1 MAALKY
7 WVWLTTLPGLG
18 ERAKL
23 QLLAHFGSPEEIYFA
38 PEGELL
44 LAEGITKLQAALLA
58 DKSLD
63 RAEKV
68 LEDCARDGQFLL
80 TMDDAGYPARLRNI
94 YDPPLLL
101 YGKGSLPLFDDEVAV
116 TVVGTRDCTP
126 YGVRAAS
133 QLGYELARQGA
144 LLVSGMA
151 KGIDGEAL
159 KGALRAGG
167 FTAAVLGGGADV
179 VYPAANRRLYEDI
192 AATGVILS
200 EYPPG
205 TEPRGDH
212 FPVRNRLL
220 SALSLATVV
229 VEAPE
234 KSGALITAATALEQG
249 REVFAVPGPFDAPK
263 SRGCNTLIR
272 ECVCF
277 FFDAWDVL
285 SFYESRFP
293 HKLRSLRAT
302 IPPLPKGLFA
312 PKLENSAEELER
324 LVYEKAHRLYGDE
337 LPKIVQDRIDL
348 ELPGIIQRFR
358 EECPDVD
365 VDIRMADHVDVPY
378 ELLAQGKMDAIL
390 VSPQDEG
397 QYEWVHLADDPM
409 FAVLPKDF
417 DTQGMTAFP
426 LAAFEARDFIMPS
439 QGFDKDIMRIFN
451 RIGVKPHILPTWVDD
466 PTVISMVSHGL
477 GVSMMTE
484 LTVRGRT
491 DGVKL
496 LPVEPA
502 SSRELGL
509 AVRLFYASSDFFCH
523 FIDCT
528 KRVVAEM
535 QP

>member
-1 MAALKY
+1 MESKKLEALLMAVDLGSFTKAAEVLGY
-7 WVWLTTLPGLG
+7 TQSGLTHMMNSLEKEVGFTLLERGRSGVRLTEEG
-18 ERAKL
+18 ER
-23 QLLAHFGSPEEIYFA
+23 IA
-38 PEGELL
+38 PAVREF
-44 LAEGITKLQAALLA
+44 LQAN
-58 DKSLD
+58 
-63 RAEKV
+63 
-68 LEDCARDGQFLL
+68 
-80 TMDDAGYPARLRNI
+80 ARLDSVI
-94 YDPPLLL
+94 
-101 YGKGSLPLFDDEVAV
+101 EQVASSRTEIIRV
-116 TVVGTRDCTP
+116 SA
-126 YGVRAAS
+126 YAS
-133 QLGYELARQGA
+133 
-144 LLVSGMA
+144 
-151 KGIDGEAL
+151 
-159 KGALRAGG
+159 
-167 FTAAVLGGGADV
+167 
-179 VYPAANRRLYEDI
+179 I
-192 AATGVILS
+192 AM
-200 EYPPG
+200 
-205 TEPRGDH
+205 H
-212 FPVRNRLL
+212 
-220 SALSLATVV
+220 
-229 VEAPE
+229 
-234 KSGALITAATALEQG
+234 
-249 REVFAVPGPFDAPK
+249 
-263 SRGCNTLIR
+263 
-272 ECVCF
+272 
-277 FFDAWDVL
+277 W
-285 SFYESRFP
+285 
-293 HKLRSLRAT
+293 
-302 IPPLPKGLFA
+302 
-312 PKLENSAEELER
+312 
-324 LVYEKAHRLYGDE
+324 
-337 LPKIVQDRIDL
+337 
-348 ELPGIIQRFR
+348 LPGIIQRFR

-477 GVSMMTE
+477 GVSLMTE

-509 AVRLFYASSDFFCH
+509 AVRSLDAASDGLRH

>member
-1 MAALKY
+1 MESKKLEALLMAVDLGSFTKAAEVLGY
-7 WVWLTTLPGLG
+7 TQSGLTHMMNSLEKEVGFTLLERGRSGVRLTEEG
-18 ERAKL
+18 ER
-23 QLLAHFGSPEEIYFA
+23 IA
-38 PEGELL
+38 PAVREF
-44 LAEGITKLQAALLA
+44 LQAN
-58 DKSLD
+58 
-63 RAEKV
+63 
-68 LEDCARDGQFLL
+68 
-80 TMDDAGYPARLRNI
+80 ARLDSVI
-94 YDPPLLL
+94 
-101 YGKGSLPLFDDEVAV
+101 EQVASSRTEIIRV
-116 TVVGTRDCTP
+116 SA
-126 YGVRAAS
+126 YAS
-133 QLGYELARQGA
+133 
-144 LLVSGMA
+144 
-151 KGIDGEAL
+151 
-159 KGALRAGG
+159 
-167 FTAAVLGGGADV
+167 
-179 VYPAANRRLYEDI
+179 I
-192 AATGVILS
+192 AM
-200 EYPPG
+200 
-205 TEPRGDH
+205 H
-212 FPVRNRLL
+212 
-220 SALSLATVV
+220 
-229 VEAPE
+229 
-234 KSGALITAATALEQG
+234 
-249 REVFAVPGPFDAPK
+249 
-263 SRGCNTLIR
+263 
-272 ECVCF
+272 
-277 FFDAWDVL
+277 W
-285 SFYESRFP
+285 
-293 HKLRSLRAT
+293 
-302 IPPLPKGLFA
+302 
-312 PKLENSAEELER
+312 
-324 LVYEKAHRLYGDE
+324 
-337 LPKIVQDRIDL
+337 
-348 ELPGIIQRFR
+348 LPGIIQRFR

-496 LPVEPA
+496 LPVAPA

-509 AVRLFYASSDFFCH
+509 AVRSLDAASDGLRH

>member
-1 MAALKY
+1 MESKKLEALLMAVDLGSFTKAAEVLGY
-7 WVWLTTLPGLG
+7 TQSGLTHMMNSLEKEVGFTLLERGRSGVRLTGEG
-18 ERAKL
+18 ER
-23 QLLAHFGSPEEIYFA
+23 IA
-38 PEGELL
+38 PAVREF
-44 LAEGITKLQAALLA
+44 LQAN
-58 DKSLD
+58 
-63 RAEKV
+63 
-68 LEDCARDGQFLL
+68 
-80 TMDDAGYPARLRNI
+80 ARLDSVI
-94 YDPPLLL
+94 
-101 YGKGSLPLFDDEVAV
+101 EQVASSRTEIIRV
-116 TVVGTRDCTP
+116 SA
-126 YGVRAAS
+126 YAS
-133 QLGYELARQGA
+133 
-144 LLVSGMA
+144 
-151 KGIDGEAL
+151 
-159 KGALRAGG
+159 
-167 FTAAVLGGGADV
+167 
-179 VYPAANRRLYEDI
+179 I
-192 AATGVILS
+192 AM
-200 EYPPG
+200 
-205 TEPRGDH
+205 H
-212 FPVRNRLL
+212 
-220 SALSLATVV
+220 
-229 VEAPE
+229 
-234 KSGALITAATALEQG
+234 
-249 REVFAVPGPFDAPK
+249 
-263 SRGCNTLIR
+263 
-272 ECVCF
+272 
-277 FFDAWDVL
+277 W
-285 SFYESRFP
+285 
-293 HKLRSLRAT
+293 
-302 IPPLPKGLFA
+302 
-312 PKLENSAEELER
+312 
-324 LVYEKAHRLYGDE
+324 
-337 LPKIVQDRIDL
+337 
-348 ELPGIIQRFR
+348 LPGIIQRFR

-509 AVRLFYASSDFFCH
+509 AVRSLDAASDGLRH

-535 QP
+535 RP

>member
-1 MAALKY
+1 MESKKLEALLMAVDLGSFTKAAEVLGY
-7 WVWLTTLPGLG
+7 TQSGLTHMMNSLEKEVGFTLLERGRSGVRLTEEG
-18 ERAKL
+18 ER
-23 QLLAHFGSPEEIYFA
+23 IA
-38 PEGELL
+38 PAVREF
-44 LAEGITKLQAALLA
+44 LQAN
-58 DKSLD
+58 
-63 RAEKV
+63 
-68 LEDCARDGQFLL
+68 
-80 TMDDAGYPARLRNI
+80 ARLDSVI
-94 YDPPLLL
+94 
-101 YGKGSLPLFDDEVAV
+101 EQVASSRTEIIRV
-116 TVVGTRDCTP
+116 SA
-126 YGVRAAS
+126 YAS
-133 QLGYELARQGA
+133 
-144 LLVSGMA
+144 
-151 KGIDGEAL
+151 
-159 KGALRAGG
+159 
-167 FTAAVLGGGADV
+167 
-179 VYPAANRRLYEDI
+179 I
-192 AATGVILS
+192 AM
-200 EYPPG
+200 
-205 TEPRGDH
+205 H
-212 FPVRNRLL
+212 
-220 SALSLATVV
+220 
-229 VEAPE
+229 
-234 KSGALITAATALEQG
+234 
-249 REVFAVPGPFDAPK
+249 
-263 SRGCNTLIR
+263 
-272 ECVCF
+272 
-277 FFDAWDVL
+277 W
-285 SFYESRFP
+285 
-293 HKLRSLRAT
+293 
-302 IPPLPKGLFA
+302 
-312 PKLENSAEELER
+312 
-324 LVYEKAHRLYGDE
+324 
-337 LPKIVQDRIDL
+337 
-348 ELPGIIQRFR
+348 LPGIIQRFR

-365 VDIRMADHVDVPY
+365 VDIRMADHVDVRY

-509 AVRLFYASSDFFCH
+509 AVRSLDAASDGLRH

>member
-1 MAALKY
+1 MESKKLEALLMAVDLGSFTKAAEVLGY
-7 WVWLTTLPGLG
+7 TQSGLTHMMNSLEKEVGFTLLERGRSGVRLTEEG
-18 ERAKL
+18 ER
-23 QLLAHFGSPEEIYFA
+23 IA
-38 PEGELL
+38 P
-44 LAEGITKLQAALLA
+44 AVRKFLQAN
-58 DKSLD
+58 
-63 RAEKV
+63 
-68 LEDCARDGQFLL
+68 
-80 TMDDAGYPARLRNI
+80 ARLDSVI
-94 YDPPLLL
+94 
-101 YGKGSLPLFDDEVAV
+101 EQVASSRTEIIRV
-116 TVVGTRDCTP
+116 SA
-126 YGVRAAS
+126 YAS
-133 QLGYELARQGA
+133 
-144 LLVSGMA
+144 
-151 KGIDGEAL
+151 
-159 KGALRAGG
+159 
-167 FTAAVLGGGADV
+167 
-179 VYPAANRRLYEDI
+179 I
-192 AATGVILS
+192 AM
-200 EYPPG
+200 
-205 TEPRGDH
+205 H
-212 FPVRNRLL
+212 
-220 SALSLATVV
+220 
-229 VEAPE
+229 
-234 KSGALITAATALEQG
+234 
-249 REVFAVPGPFDAPK
+249 
-263 SRGCNTLIR
+263 
-272 ECVCF
+272 
-277 FFDAWDVL
+277 W
-285 SFYESRFP
+285 
-293 HKLRSLRAT
+293 
-302 IPPLPKGLFA
+302 
-312 PKLENSAEELER
+312 
-324 LVYEKAHRLYGDE
+324 
-337 LPKIVQDRIDL
+337 
-348 ELPGIIQRFR
+348 LPGIIQRFR

-397 QYEWVHLADDPM
+397 QYEWVHLADDHM

-509 AVRLFYASSDFFCH
+509 AVRSLDAASDGLRH

>member
-1 MAALKY
+1 MESKKLEALLMAVDLGSFTKAAEVLGY
-7 WVWLTTLPGLG
+7 TQSGLTHMMNSLEKEVGFTLLERGRSGVRLTEEG
-18 ERAKL
+18 ER
-23 QLLAHFGSPEEIYFA
+23 IA
-38 PEGELL
+38 PAVREF
-44 LAEGITKLQAALLA
+44 LQAN
-58 DKSLD
+58 
-63 RAEKV
+63 
-68 LEDCARDGQFLL
+68 
-80 TMDDAGYPARLRNI
+80 ARLDSVI
-94 YDPPLLL
+94 
-101 YGKGSLPLFDDEVAV
+101 EQVASSRTEIIRV
-116 TVVGTRDCTP
+116 SA
-126 YGVRAAS
+126 YAS
-133 QLGYELARQGA
+133 
-144 LLVSGMA
+144 
-151 KGIDGEAL
+151 
-159 KGALRAGG
+159 
-167 FTAAVLGGGADV
+167 
-179 VYPAANRRLYEDI
+179 I
-192 AATGVILS
+192 AM
-200 EYPPG
+200 
-205 TEPRGDH
+205 H
-212 FPVRNRLL
+212 
-220 SALSLATVV
+220 
-229 VEAPE
+229 
-234 KSGALITAATALEQG
+234 
-249 REVFAVPGPFDAPK
+249 
-263 SRGCNTLIR
+263 
-272 ECVCF
+272 
-277 FFDAWDVL
+277 W
-285 SFYESRFP
+285 
-293 HKLRSLRAT
+293 
-302 IPPLPKGLFA
+302 
-312 PKLENSAEELER
+312 
-324 LVYEKAHRLYGDE
+324 
-337 LPKIVQDRIDL
+337 
-348 ELPGIIQRFR
+348 LPGIIQRFR

-509 AVRLFYASSDFFCH
+509 AVRSLDAASDGLRH
-523 FIDCT
+523 FIDGT

>member
-1 MAALKY
+1 MESKKLEALLMAVDLGSFTKAAEVLGY
-7 WVWLTTLPGLG
+7 TQSGLTHMMNSLEKEVGFTLLERGRSGVRLTGEG
-18 ERAKL
+18 ER
-23 QLLAHFGSPEEIYFA
+23 IA
-38 PEGELL
+38 PAVREF
-44 LAEGITKLQAALLA
+44 LQAN
-58 DKSLD
+58 
-63 RAEKV
+63 
-68 LEDCARDGQFLL
+68 
-80 TMDDAGYPARLRNI
+80 ARLDSVI
-94 YDPPLLL
+94 
-101 YGKGSLPLFDDEVAV
+101 EQVASSRTEIIRV
-116 TVVGTRDCTP
+116 SA
-126 YGVRAAS
+126 YAS
-133 QLGYELARQGA
+133 
-144 LLVSGMA
+144 
-151 KGIDGEAL
+151 
-159 KGALRAGG
+159 
-167 FTAAVLGGGADV
+167 
-179 VYPAANRRLYEDI
+179 I
-192 AATGVILS
+192 AM
-200 EYPPG
+200 
-205 TEPRGDH
+205 H
-212 FPVRNRLL
+212 
-220 SALSLATVV
+220 
-229 VEAPE
+229 
-234 KSGALITAATALEQG
+234 
-249 REVFAVPGPFDAPK
+249 
-263 SRGCNTLIR
+263 
-272 ECVCF
+272 
-277 FFDAWDVL
+277 W
-285 SFYESRFP
+285 
-293 HKLRSLRAT
+293 
-302 IPPLPKGLFA
+302 
-312 PKLENSAEELER
+312 
-324 LVYEKAHRLYGDE
+324 
-337 LPKIVQDRIDL
+337 
-348 ELPGIIQRFR
+348 LPGIIQRFR

-409 FAVLPKDF
+409 FAVLPRDF

-509 AVRLFYASSDFFCH
+509 AVRSLDAASDGLRH

>member
-1 MAALKY
+1 MESKKLEALLMAVDLGSFTKAAEVLGY
-7 WVWLTTLPGLG
+7 TQSGLTHMMNSLEKEVGFTLL
-18 ERAKL
+18 ERGRSGVRL
-23 QLLAHFGSPEEIYFA
+23 TE
-38 PEGELL
+38 EGEHI
-44 LAEGITKLQAALLA
+44 APAVREFLQAN
-58 DKSLD
+58 
-63 RAEKV
+63 
-68 LEDCARDGQFLL
+68 
-80 TMDDAGYPARLRNI
+80 ARLDSVI
-94 YDPPLLL
+94 
-101 YGKGSLPLFDDEVAV
+101 EQVASSRTEIIRV
-116 TVVGTRDCTP
+116 SA
-126 YGVRAAS
+126 YAS
-133 QLGYELARQGA
+133 
-144 LLVSGMA
+144 
-151 KGIDGEAL
+151 
-159 KGALRAGG
+159 
-167 FTAAVLGGGADV
+167 
-179 VYPAANRRLYEDI
+179 I
-192 AATGVILS
+192 AM
-200 EYPPG
+200 
-205 TEPRGDH
+205 H
-212 FPVRNRLL
+212 
-220 SALSLATVV
+220 
-229 VEAPE
+229 
-234 KSGALITAATALEQG
+234 
-249 REVFAVPGPFDAPK
+249 
-263 SRGCNTLIR
+263 
-272 ECVCF
+272 
-277 FFDAWDVL
+277 W
-285 SFYESRFP
+285 
-293 HKLRSLRAT
+293 
-302 IPPLPKGLFA
+302 
-312 PKLENSAEELER
+312 
-324 LVYEKAHRLYGDE
+324 
-337 LPKIVQDRIDL
+337 
-348 ELPGIIQRFR
+348 LPGIIQRFR

-409 FAVLPKDF
+409 FAVLPRDF

-509 AVRLFYASSDFFCH
+509 AVRSLDAASDGLRH

>member
-1 MAALKY
+1 MESKKLEALLMAVDLGSFTKAAEVLGY
-7 WVWLTTLPGLG
+7 TQSGLTHMMNSLEKEVGFTLLERGRSGVRLTEEG
-18 ERAKL
+18 ER
-23 QLLAHFGSPEEIYFA
+23 IA
-38 PEGELL
+38 PAVREF
-44 LAEGITKLQAALLA
+44 LQAN
-58 DKSLD
+58 
-63 RAEKV
+63 
-68 LEDCARDGQFLL
+68 
-80 TMDDAGYPARLRNI
+80 ARLDSVI
-94 YDPPLLL
+94 
-101 YGKGSLPLFDDEVAV
+101 EQVASSRTEIIRV
-116 TVVGTRDCTP
+116 SA
-126 YGVRAAS
+126 YAS
-133 QLGYELARQGA
+133 
-144 LLVSGMA
+144 
-151 KGIDGEAL
+151 
-159 KGALRAGG
+159 
-167 FTAAVLGGGADV
+167 
-179 VYPAANRRLYEDI
+179 I
-192 AATGVILS
+192 AM
-200 EYPPG
+200 
-205 TEPRGDH
+205 H
-212 FPVRNRLL
+212 
-220 SALSLATVV
+220 
-229 VEAPE
+229 
-234 KSGALITAATALEQG
+234 
-249 REVFAVPGPFDAPK
+249 
-263 SRGCNTLIR
+263 
-272 ECVCF
+272 
-277 FFDAWDVL
+277 W
-285 SFYESRFP
+285 
-293 HKLRSLRAT
+293 
-302 IPPLPKGLFA
+302 
-312 PKLENSAEELER
+312 
-324 LVYEKAHRLYGDE
+324 
-337 LPKIVQDRIDL
+337 
-348 ELPGIIQRFR
+348 LPGIIQRFR

-509 AVRLFYASSDFFCH
+509 AVRSLDAASDGLRH

-528 KRVVAEM
+528 KRVVAEI

>member
-1 MAALKY
+1 MESKKLEALLMAVDLGSFNKAAEVLGY
-7 WVWLTTLPGLG
+7 TQSGLTHMMNSLEKEVGFTLLERGRSGVRLTEEG
-18 ERAKL
+18 ER
-23 QLLAHFGSPEEIYFA
+23 IA
-38 PEGELL
+38 PAVREF
-44 LAEGITKLQAALLA
+44 LQAN
-58 DKSLD
+58 
-63 RAEKV
+63 
-68 LEDCARDGQFLL
+68 
-80 TMDDAGYPARLRNI
+80 ARLDSVI
-94 YDPPLLL
+94 
-101 YGKGSLPLFDDEVAV
+101 EQVASSRTEIIRV
-116 TVVGTRDCTP
+116 SA
-126 YGVRAAS
+126 YAS
-133 QLGYELARQGA
+133 
-144 LLVSGMA
+144 
-151 KGIDGEAL
+151 
-159 KGALRAGG
+159 
-167 FTAAVLGGGADV
+167 
-179 VYPAANRRLYEDI
+179 I
-192 AATGVILS
+192 AM
-200 EYPPG
+200 
-205 TEPRGDH
+205 H
-212 FPVRNRLL
+212 
-220 SALSLATVV
+220 
-229 VEAPE
+229 
-234 KSGALITAATALEQG
+234 
-249 REVFAVPGPFDAPK
+249 
-263 SRGCNTLIR
+263 
-272 ECVCF
+272 
-277 FFDAWDVL
+277 W
-285 SFYESRFP
+285 
-293 HKLRSLRAT
+293 
-302 IPPLPKGLFA
+302 
-312 PKLENSAEELER
+312 
-324 LVYEKAHRLYGDE
+324 
-337 LPKIVQDRIDL
+337 
-348 ELPGIIQRFR
+348 LPGIIQRFR

-409 FAVLPKDF
+409 FAVLPPDF

-509 AVRLFYASSDFFCH
+509 AVRSLDAASDGLRH

>member
-1 MAALKY
+1 MESKKLEALLMAVDLGSFTKAAEVLGY
-7 WVWLTTLPGLG
+7 TQSGLTHMMNSLEKEVGFTLLERGRSGVRLTEEG
-18 ERAKL
+18 ER
-23 QLLAHFGSPEEIYFA
+23 IA
-38 PEGELL
+38 PAVREF
-44 LAEGITKLQAALLA
+44 LQAN
-58 DKSLD
+58 
-63 RAEKV
+63 
-68 LEDCARDGQFLL
+68 
-80 TMDDAGYPARLRNI
+80 ARLDSVI
-94 YDPPLLL
+94 
-101 YGKGSLPLFDDEVAV
+101 EQVASSRTEIIRV
-116 TVVGTRDCTP
+116 SA
-126 YGVRAAS
+126 YAS
-133 QLGYELARQGA
+133 
-144 LLVSGMA
+144 
-151 KGIDGEAL
+151 
-159 KGALRAGG
+159 
-167 FTAAVLGGGADV
+167 
-179 VYPAANRRLYEDI
+179 I
-192 AATGVILS
+192 AM
-200 EYPPG
+200 
-205 TEPRGDH
+205 H
-212 FPVRNRLL
+212 
-220 SALSLATVV
+220 
-229 VEAPE
+229 
-234 KSGALITAATALEQG
+234 
-249 REVFAVPGPFDAPK
+249 
-263 SRGCNTLIR
+263 
-272 ECVCF
+272 
-277 FFDAWDVL
+277 W
-285 SFYESRFP
+285 
-293 HKLRSLRAT
+293 
-302 IPPLPKGLFA
+302 
-312 PKLENSAEELER
+312 
-324 LVYEKAHRLYGDE
+324 
-337 LPKIVQDRIDL
+337 
-348 ELPGIIQRFR
+348 LPGIIQRFR

-426 LAAFEARDFIMPS
+426 PAAFEARDFIMPS

-509 AVRLFYASSDFFCH
+509 AVRSLDAASDGLRH